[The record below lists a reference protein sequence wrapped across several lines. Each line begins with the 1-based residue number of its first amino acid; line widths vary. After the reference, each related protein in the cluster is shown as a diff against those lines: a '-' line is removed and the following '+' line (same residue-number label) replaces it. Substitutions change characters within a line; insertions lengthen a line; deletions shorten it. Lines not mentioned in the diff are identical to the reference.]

1 MERKRKLEKHLPR
14 FMVSTESAMPS
25 VISRFFIEKH
35 SENAK
40 VVDDLHKIE
49 DFVDGLNKQKK
60 FKK

>member
-49 DFVDGLNKQKK
+49 DFVDGLNK
-60 FKK
+60 